1 MPKMPTTAT
10 RKLHLNIPEDV
21 HQRLRVICAYEDKS
35 MQDFVT
41 ELIAEAV
48 KDVRL
53 PRSKKENQ

>member
-1 MPKMPTTAT
+1 MQLSKNI

-53 PRSKKENQ
+53 PRTKKEAQ